1 MFGIA
6 RARPVDSK
14 MYRLG
19 QRHLHAH
26 EDILPL
32 AVEIVIMFSVL

>member
-1 MFGIA
+1 MA

-32 AVEIVIMFSVL
+32 AVVLVVMFSLL